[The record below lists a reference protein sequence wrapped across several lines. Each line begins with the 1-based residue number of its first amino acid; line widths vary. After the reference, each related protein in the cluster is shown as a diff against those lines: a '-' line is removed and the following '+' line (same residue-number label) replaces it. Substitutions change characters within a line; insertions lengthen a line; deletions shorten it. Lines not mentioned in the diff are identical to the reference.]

1 MERSGVCEETFLQ
14 KIKHIMDFN
23 NGKRV
28 MWDCEHSKK
37 VKTILSRTEAKAD
50 MSHYYYFKKYELLQ
64 IGSVSSIVLKRS
76 SESDDLVYMVPVEGY
91 FEKLLEAHNQ
101 TGHGGRD
108 EMLYYMKQ
116 KWRIPRSACEIF
128 ISCCETCNRKKST
141 VRKGVVVKPILSR
154 GFNARGQVDL
164 IDFQSCPDGEYK
176 WLMNYQDHATKFI
189 HLLPLQSKHA
199 ANVAEELS
207 KIFFTFGAPAI
218 LQSDNGR
225 EFAAN
230 VVRELVSLWP
240 SCKMV
245 HGRPRHSQTQESVE
259 RANADVE
266 NMLRAWMI
274 DNKSNEWARGCY
286 EVQWLKNTSKHRVIN
301 RTPYEAMFGPMK
313 NGVASFNLPR
323 DVIANLNTEEDLENA
338 LRLLSDSDQQQQH
351 QDNPTVL
358 STQEKTQEHI
368 CIVCESGVSLEDAV
382 TYQECDLETH
392 INCGTLADQDTFFC
406 SLCSRKK
413 HIHDVQEDCH
423 RRQKLPANKMVTFS
437 TEKFPELAA
446 GDCIT
451 LAVPTVDRA
460 PLDFSRILG
469 VVLDKQN
476 EVYQIGTKAGI
487 IKGWFSRPEIQKSGA
502 SMITLLDVRRDN
514 FLTLREAAAA
524 QSKGQGYKKCNCKVT
539 KEQCSTKRCSCFKA
553 NMKCGS
559 RCHNSNSCANK
570 DC

>member
-14 KIKHIMDFN
+14 KIKYIMDFN

-28 MWDCEHSKK
+28 MWNCEHFEK

-50 MSHYYYFKKYELLQ
+50 MSHFYYFKKYELLQ

-108 EMLYYMKQ
+108 NMLYYMKQ
-116 KWRIPRSACEIF
+116 KLRIPRSASEIF
-128 ISCCETCNRKKST
+128 ISCCETCNREKST

-176 WLMNYQDHATKFI
+176 WLMNYQDHATKFT
-189 HLLPLQSKHA
+189 HLRPLQSKHA

-230 VVRELVSLWP
+230 VVRELVSPWP

-245 HGRPRHSQTQESVE
+245 HGRPRHPQTQGSVE

-266 NMLRAWMI
+266 NILRAWMI

-286 EVQWLKNTSKHRVIN
+286 EVQVKYSYFIIINYYEKCSHFLVAETTSKHRVIN
-301 RTPYEAMFGPMK
+301 RTPYEAMFGPIK
-313 NGVASFNLPR
+313 NGVATFNLPR
-323 DVIANLNTEEDLENA
+323 DVIANLNTAEDLENA
-338 LRLLSDSDQQQQH
+338 LRLLSDLDQQQQH
-351 QDNPTVL
+351 QDNPAVL
-358 STQEKTQEHI
+358 STQEKTQEHT
-368 CIVCESGVSLEDAV
+368 CIACESGVSLEDAV
-382 TYQECDLETH
+382 TCQECDLETH
-392 INCGTLADQDTFFC
+392 INCGTLADQDTFFA
-406 SLCSRKK
+406 RYA
-413 HIHDVQEDCH
+413 QEKNISMMY
-423 RRQKLPANKMVTFS
+423 RNIAIGGRNWQ
-437 TEKFPELAA
+437 
-446 GDCIT
+446 
-451 LAVPTVDRA
+451 
-460 PLDFSRILG
+460 
-469 VVLDKQN
+469 
-476 EVYQIGTKAGI
+476 QIK
-487 IKGWFSRPEIQKSGA
+487 W
-502 SMITLLDVRRDN
+502 
-514 FLTLREAAAA
+514 
-524 QSKGQGYKKCNCKVT
+524 
-539 KEQCSTKRCSCFKA
+539 
-553 NMKCGS
+553 
-559 RCHNSNSCANK
+559 
-570 DC
+570 